1 MAWRPR
7 DAHRTTDG
15 MEAIPVIER
24 LRESLKDVSA
34 RIGAMDVS
42 ARLLVGSIGIILV
55 MGLFLV
61 SQYAASPSMAS
72 IKVKPDDKLVAM
84 ETIRERGYPVED
96 GGNDLIRVPLAKRA
110 EILGYLKDKGHA
122 ASPDDEDPVQE
133 SEPMLSARE
142 RDARQQDARRRDVEK
157 SIRMIRGVEAVNL
170 VYNPG
175 DPKSRIL
182 KGAKPATASITI
194 MPSSSTRIDQGLAD
208 QIGSV
213 AAHGL
218 GVQLKNIAVIDGVN
232 NNSFRFDEGSA
243 GGRRNYLDSTRAWE
257 METSRRLTQMVRAA
271 YPQAQVAINSQ
282 ILLADIM
289 EIETDPGKPVSTDSY
304 IESNET
310 STPVAAGRGGQTP
323 GFASNSGVNAP
334 VAIGGTGGGSSATR
348 ESERRLKD
356 VRFPLNQRTTDLL
369 ADFPVKIAA
378 SVLIPQ
384 QAVVAELR
392 SELGE
397 EAEIDPALISARV
410 ASIQTKYLDLLLPQV
425 DTSGFRDGTVGEVRV
440 EVFPF
445 ADWRDPEDVAAAGSG
460 GFGGTLGS
468 MADGGMGTALKNA
481 GLVGLA
487 LLSLAMMFMMVRRNG
502 GGETLPTA
510 EDLAGVPPVLE
521 DDEAEVLGE
530 ADEAAPAL
538 VGVELD
544 DEDLRRKQ
552 MLEQLNQL
560 IKKEPSEVA
569 VLLRRWMRT
578 ES

>member
-1 MAWRPR
+1 M
-7 DAHRTTDG
+7 
-15 MEAIPVIER
+15 IER
-24 LRESLKDVSA
+24 FRESFKDVAA
-34 RIGAMDVS
+34 RVGAMDVS

-84 ETIRERGYPVED
+84 ETIQERGYPVED

-110 EILGYLKDKGHA
+110 EILGFLKDKGHT
-122 ASPDDEDPVQE
+122 ASPNDEDPVPE

-182 KGAKPATASITI
+182 RGAKPATASITI

-218 GVQLKNIAVIDGVN
+218 GVQLKNIAVIDGIN
-232 NNSFRFDEGSA
+232 NNTFRFDEGST
-243 GGRRNYLDSTRAWE
+243 GGRRNYLNSTRAWE
-257 METSRRLTQMVRAA
+257 METAQRLMQLVRVA
-271 YPQAQVAINSQ
+271 YPQAEVAVNSQ

-289 EIETDPGKPVSTDSY
+289 EVETDPGKPVSTDSY
-304 IESNET
+304 IESDET
-310 STPVAAGRGGQTP
+310 STPVAGGRTGQTP
-323 GFASNSGVNAP
+323 GFASNSGVNGP
-334 VAIGGTGGGSSATR
+334 VAIGGGAAGGGSATR

-356 VRFPLNQRTTDLL
+356 VRFPLNQRTIDLL

-378 SVLIPQ
+378 SVVIPR
-384 QAVVAELR
+384 QAVMAELR

-397 EAEIDPALISARV
+397 EAEIGPSLISARV
-410 ASIQTKYLDLLLPQV
+410 TKIQSKYLDLLVPLV
-425 DTSGFRDGTVGEVRV
+425 DSSGFRDGTVGEVRV
-440 EVFPF
+440 EVVPF
-445 ADWRDPEDVAAAGSG
+445 ADWQSPEEVAAAGGG
-460 GFGGTLGS
+460 GFAGPLGS

-487 LLSLAMMFMMVRRNG
+487 LLSLAMMFMMVRRHG
-502 GGETLPTA
+502 GSESLPTA

-521 DDEAEVLGE
+521 DDQAEVLGE

-569 VLLRRWMRT
+569 ILLRRWMRT
-578 ES
+578 DS

>member
-1 MAWRPR
+1 
-7 DAHRTTDG
+7 

-24 LRESLKDVSA
+24 FRESVKDVSA

-61 SQYAASPSMAS
+61 SQYAASPSMSS
-72 IKVKPDDKLVAM
+72 IKVKPEEKLVAM
-84 ETIRERGYPVED
+84 DVIRERGYLAED
-96 GGNDLIRVPLAKRA
+96 GGNDIIRVPMAKQA
-110 EILGYLKDKGHA
+110 EIKTWLEKNGYAPSLDE
-122 ASPDDEDPVQE
+122 EDPVTE
-133 SEPMLSARE
+133 SGSMLSARE
-142 RDARQQDARRRDVEK
+142 REILQQEARRRDAEK
-157 SIRMIRGVEAVNL
+157 SIRMIRGIEAVNL

-175 DPKSRIL
+175 ESKSRIL
-182 KGAKPATASITI
+182 KGAKPATASITV
-194 MPSSSTRIDQGLAD
+194 MPSGTGVIDQGLAS

-218 GVQLKNIAVIDGVN
+218 GVQLKNITVIDGIN

-243 GGRRNYLDSTRAWE
+243 GGRRNYLESTRAWE
-257 METSRRLTQMVRAA
+257 YETTNRLMQLVRVS
-271 YPQAQVAINSQ
+271 YPQAEVAVNSQ
-282 ILLADIM
+282 ILLADIT
-289 EIETDPGKPVSTDSY
+289 EVETDPGKPVSTDSY
-304 IESNET
+304 IESDET
-310 STPVAAGRGGQTP
+310 STPVAGGRGGQTP
-323 GFASNSGVNAP
+323 GFAANSGVNAP
-334 VAIGGTGGGSSATR
+334 VAIGGAASGNPATR
-348 ESERRLKD
+348 ESERRVKD
-356 VRFPLNQRTTDLL
+356 VRFPFSQRTTDQL

-378 SVLIPQ
+378 SVVIPE

-392 SELGE
+392 GELGE
-397 EAEIDPALISARV
+397 EAEIGPSLISAR
-410 ASIQTKYLDLLLPQV
+410 ADQIQSKYMGLLVPLV
-425 DTSGFRDGTVGEVRV
+425 DTSGFRDGTLGEVNV
-440 EVFPF
+440 QVFPF
-445 ADWRDPEDVAAAGSG
+445 ADWQAPGEVSTATGG
-460 GFGGTLGS
+460 GFGETLGS
-468 MADGGMGTALKNA
+468 MAEGGMGNAIKNA

-521 DDEAEVLGE
+521 DDHAEVVGE